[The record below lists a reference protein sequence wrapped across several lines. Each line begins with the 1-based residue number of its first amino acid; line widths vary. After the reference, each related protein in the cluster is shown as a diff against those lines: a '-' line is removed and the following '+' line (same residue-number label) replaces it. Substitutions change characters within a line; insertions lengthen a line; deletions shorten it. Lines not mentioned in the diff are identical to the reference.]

1 MENKYSLQL
10 AGYIK
15 EKNWTAVS
23 GYIFFIGLM
32 AAGYAY
38 NLTFVQLGLVDLGK
52 RVVGLSDSQVAAQ
65 MALLAFV
72 TCVTALLFGYFMKRH
87 ERVSRLPGKL
97 RLIVAV
103 VAAQAILTGIIPLV
117 QTRGVFTAWVFF
129 ASLALGV
136 GVPATFSLAVD
147 LVPVR
152 DRGLVAALITSL
164 AYLGAAVLFPQ
175 WSIEK
180 FRTIFLWPMVAGAAV
195 LGVAAFK
202 SNPVVI
208 ALSQQYAS
216 PEFGRGRFVRKACG
230 QIDRRFVGIVVLM
243 FGIYFIDSLGFLRII
258 RTPIYLNTAWQS
270 PEADMRL
277 FIGITH
283 VAGAAIAGIFYSVL
297 RTRSLFLWVFGI
309 FSLVHLLY
317 AFHARFTPGSGAT
330 ILMTG
335 LV

>member
-175 WSIEK
+175 SSIEK
-180 FRTIFLWPMVAGAAV
+180 FRTIFLWPMVAGV
-195 LGVAAFK
+195 
-202 SNPVVI
+202 NPSLI
-208 ALSQQYAS
+208 SRCTL
-216 PEFGRGRFVRKACG
+216 C
-230 QIDRRFVGIVVLM
+230 VVLESKAANLSSKLY
-243 FGIYFIDSLGFLRII
+243 FLLAWPIKSRTVRHSSVSVRRRPRPSCCKNIVNDSVGRRNKTVFTSGISMPSL
-258 RTPIYLNTAWQS
+258 
-270 PEADMRL
+270 
-277 FIGITH
+277 
-283 VAGAAIAGIFYSVL
+283 
-297 RTRSLFLWVFGI
+297 
-309 FSLVHLLY
+309 
-317 AFHARFTPGSGAT
+317 
-330 ILMTG
+330 
-335 LV
+335 